1 MSSCVIRIQAV
12 AKYRIKRDNLRWQ
25 MISELKE
32 LVLVAILLMFFDD
45 WLNKLIDS
53 DYFEEVDQ
61 WTNL

>member
-1 MSSCVIRIQAV
+1 MELNAI
-12 AKYRIKRDNLRWQ
+12 NLRWQ

-53 DYFEEVDQ
+53 DYSEEVDQ